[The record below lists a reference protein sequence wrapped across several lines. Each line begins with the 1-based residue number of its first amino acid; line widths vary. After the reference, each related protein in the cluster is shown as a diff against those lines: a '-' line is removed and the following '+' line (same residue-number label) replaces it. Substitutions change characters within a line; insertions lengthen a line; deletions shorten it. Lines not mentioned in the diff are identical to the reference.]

1 MDTWQIALV
10 VIAVAACVW
19 TIAAAGLAIL
29 MALSLSRYGRRVD
42 SLLREIELNLGPA
55 LLDLRETLRNVNKT
69 SASVAD
75 GVAQAGRTF
84 EAVGELGKT
93 LQGANAVLRAALGPG
108 VTLAG
113 SFIVGAKAGFRVLA
127 RRLFRRR

>member
-1 MDTWQIALV
+1 MAGWEVALVALAILAGVWTLIALV
-10 VIAVAACVW
+10 IG
-19 TIAAAGLAIL
+19 IPLIL
-29 MALSLSRYGRRVD
+29 TLRRSGRRID
-42 SLLREIELNLGPA
+42 GLLREIELNLGPA
-55 LLDLRETLRNVNKT
+55 LLDLREALRNVNKT
-69 SASVAD
+69 SASMAD

-108 VTLAG
+108 VTIVAG
-113 SFIVGAKAGFRVLA
+113 LIVGARAGVRVLV